1 MILQCLKRHDKVEY
15 VLDKPIGV
23 IPDKE
28 SLEFATFDVEAHQKH
43 IDNASDAQCVMSSMS
58 LELQR
63 QHEHMFPY
71 EMLKHLES
79 LYASQAQTMEY
90 EILRDLFKCKLHDGS
105 KVSEH
110 VLKMI
115 GLIERLAS
123 IGMVLPENVST
134 NLILQSLLSSF
145 ENFIVNFNVNS
156 TKVGLPELHNRLK
169 TYESSTAKVKSVLM
183 VSSSAK
189 SSKWKNKQQQKKKT
203 SKDVTTAI
211 DVNRSW
217 YEIGLPILD
226 KAGVTH
232 KINFIESEAL
242 PVLDQLL
249 KDVYA
254 ENKGTFDFAFVDA
267 DKDKYANYHER
278 VLELLKPGG
287 IAVYDNTLWAGTVA
301 MDEGSVPES
310 ELASIRGRL

>member
-1 MILQCLKRHDKVEY
+1 MEGHEARPSSCPNVRFLIPDRNPIA
-15 VLDKPIGV
+15 VLLFLCSPSPEMAAGCQKNYRQSALYDKPISV

-43 IDNASDAQCVMSSMS
+43 IDIACDAQCVMLSSMS

-123 IGMVLPENVST
+123 IGTVLPANVST
-134 NLILQSLLSSF
+134 NLILQSLPSSF
-145 ENFIVNFNVNS
+145 ENFIVNFNMNN
-156 TKVGLPELHNRLK
+156 TKVGLPELHNR
-169 TYESSTAKVKSVLM
+169 
-183 VSSSAK
+183 
-189 SSKWKNKQQQKKKT
+189 
-203 SKDVTTAI
+203 
-211 DVNRSW
+211 
-217 YEIGLPILD
+217 
-226 KAGVTH
+226 
-232 KINFIESEAL
+232 
-242 PVLDQLL
+242 
-249 KDVYA
+249 
-254 ENKGTFDFAFVDA
+254 
-267 DKDKYANYHER
+267 
-278 VLELLKPGG
+278 
-287 IAVYDNTLWAGTVA
+287 
-301 MDEGSVPES
+301 
-310 ELASIRGRL
+310 